1 MMLNRVMPWALA
13 LGLVIL
19 ATCGRTAAT
28 TEPPLPTAA
37 PGPSPTPIR
46 VPTPEPNPW
55 VQSRLDSYARL
66 YNITSRGREA
76 FTSLDIRQMIGQP
89 AWFGSAG
96 FQGFTGMGQAKP
108 AIVAHE
114 LGHAYWGVFPITG
127 RPDLSWEIPEG
138 ETISPALSQYR
149 DDLLLFMLQPPDGY
163 EQLRERFRNLPNLM
177 EGDYPDLFHMGEAD
191 MVSLVAGN
199 LNLVPPLLR
208 KYFDRLLAPGD
219 IVDWGS
225 ALQWYTRLA
234 DENKR
239 VADVYLGLA
248 HVPKE
253 AYEGLSQSPSAQ
265 VPTRIKE
272 VIKGE
277 ERQQLIDFAS
287 QFRTVLDNDES
298 MVDAVGVDTGFPF
311 WRSYLREMYRLHK
324 SYPGLLPEA
333 EGTRPQGS
341 ISAAF
346 EALVEAEGLARE
358 EKVELLTDKLAQ
370 EPFLYNLLPI
380 LENRVLLELLDPQ
393 AGSLPQVVIGKGAGV
408 FVEELRRFIAEV
420 DRILAIGRASPE
432 DGARA
437 LEEYLASL
445 EGQDE
450 DKLGQDVDTLFE
462 LFADTD
468 QESTKEI
475 MARAKDSVI
484 RELLEVNPAR
494 TRFLLTP
501 ERLLDALDIQIDAP
515 AEQFSQGL
523 DELLENSSGNFDID
537 KPFIEEVYLRLSE
550 RGRVSKQ
557 ETLKIIKE
565 AQLPMQGFLFQHTR
579 DAIAILSSDL
589 KLTLDLVE
597 ASEPVRVPPV
607 RLIYQMIFVAP
618 QFAAAV
624 VEGLSQRGEDQIVS
638 ESLIYFAYDLDRAES
653 NPMLK
658 ISLEGDALF
667 LVTLLER
674 LGSPWLQ
681 GQMASVLNRY
691 QMSVREGAVDPDFL
705 DAYRRTLRA
714 AVDSLDN
721 PGQRAELTEA
731 IENAFLVTGLKL

>member
-1 MMLNRVMPWALA
+1 MMLKRVMPWALA

-19 ATCGRTAAT
+19 AACGSTAAT
-28 TEPPLPTAA
+28 TEPPLPTNA

-46 VPTPEPNPW
+46 VPTPEPNSW
-55 VQSRLDSYARL
+55 VQARLDSYFQL
-66 YNITSRGREA
+66 YNITPKGREA
-76 FTSLDIRQMIGQP
+76 FSSLDIRQMIGQP
-89 AWFGSAG
+89 AWYGSTG
-96 FQGFTGMGQAKP
+96 FQGFTGMGQANP

-114 LGHAYWGVFPITG
+114 FGHAYWGAFPVTG
-127 RPDLSWEIPEG
+127 RPDLSWRLLEG
-138 ETISPALSQYR
+138 QQLSTAMAQYHA
-149 DDLLLFMLQPPDGY
+149 DLRAFMLQPPDRY
-163 EQLRERFRNLPNLM
+163 ELLRERFRNLPNLM
-177 EGDYPDLFHMGEAD
+177 EGDDPDLHHIGESD
-191 MVSLVAGN
+191 IVSFVGGD
-199 LNLVPPLLR
+199 LNLVPPILR
-208 KYFDRLLAPGD
+208 KYYDRFLAPGTLGN
-219 IVDWGS
+219 W
-225 ALQWYTRLA
+225 
-234 DENKR
+234 ENLLR
-239 VADVYLGLA
+239 WYLGLPAQDKRIADTYLVLA
-248 HVPKE
+248 HIPKE
-253 AYEGLSQSPSAQ
+253 AYQGLSHHPSST
-265 VPTRIKE
+265 VPQEIKRL
-272 VIKGE
+272 IQRE
-277 ERQQLIDFAS
+277 ESQRLVDFADQFQLI
-287 QFRTVLDNDES
+287 LDSDES
-298 MVDAVGVDTGFPF
+298 LVDAGGVDRGFPF
-311 WRSYLREMYRLHK
+311 WRRYLREMVDLHK
-324 SYPGLLPEA
+324 RYPDILIGLGQRGRATEIH
-333 EGTRPQGS
+333 Q
-341 ISAAF
+341 AF
-346 EALVEAEGLARE
+346 DTLARAKGLGTE
-358 EKVELLTDKLAQ
+358 ERIDFLRDELESDQ
-370 EPFLYNLLPI
+370 FLYNLLPI

-393 AGSLPQVVIGKGAGV
+393 AGSLPQGVIGKGAGA
-408 FVEELRRFIAEV
+408 FVEELRQFIGEV

-445 EGQDE
+445 ESQDE

-475 MARAKDSVI
+475 MARVKDSVI
-484 RELLEVNPAR
+484 RELLEINPAR

-523 DELLENSSGNFDID
+523 EELLENSSGNFAID

-565 AQLPMQGFLFQHTR
+565 ARLPMQGFLFQHTG

-607 RLIYQMIFVAP
+607 RLIYQMIYVDP

-667 LVTLLER
+667 LVALLER

-681 GQMASVLNRY
+681 GQMASALDRY
-691 QMSVREGAVDPDFL
+691 QKSVSEGAVDPDFL

-714 AVDSLDN
+714 ATDSLDD
-721 PGQRAELTEA
+721 PGQRAELAEV
-731 IENAFLVTGLKL
+731 IEQAFVAAGLEF